1 MHHHCCSRHI
11 TDTFNRFE
19 FCSSYNEVWKFER
32 DACMNVKKSLTGQ
45 ITEESTLHFV
55 ADNVNHNTCMLNG
68 NNTLHGIEI
77 ITAVTEGKFTQT
89 DIQQKLV
96 SNRLVKINVLHYSQ
110 TCSNDHLSLTP
121 TCLRRPMLNRSKQI
135 AIQLLLYKMTTCLTW
150 PATTFFS
157 PQNEKNPV

>member
-1 MHHHCCSRHI
+1 
-11 TDTFNRFE
+11 
-19 FCSSYNEVWKFER
+19 
-32 DACMNVKKSLTGQ
+32 MNVKKSLTGQ

-121 TCLRRPMLNRSKQI
+121 TCLRRPMLYRSKQI
-135 AIQLLLYKMTTCLTW
+135 AIQLLLYKMTTCLT
-150 PATTFFS
+150 
-157 PQNEKNPV
+157 